1 MSDQPEL
8 MKCDWCGKEF
18 PADARA
24 CVEAGFDAVH
34 DPEDLEGEEWKGE
47 HAPSLEPGNFTP
59 AQREQM
65 KEQMGLDEAQLDELL
80 RTGKVQG
87 LGAIVCLECQ
97 DDCEPDPDDDDDS
110 GDDDDPDD
118 CGLTPSG
125 KGWSCD
131 LIGSEQCEFCPNRH
145 LLG

>member
-1 MSDQPEL
+1 M

-34 DPEDLEGEEWKGE
+34 DPEDMKGEEWKGK
-47 HAPSLEPGNFTP
+47 HTPSLAPDHFTP

-80 RTGKVQG
+80 RTGKVHG

-97 DDCEPDPDDDDDS
+97 DDCVPDPDDD
-110 GDDDDPDD
+110 GDDDFSD
-118 CGLTPSG
+118 CGLMPDG
-125 KGWSCD
+125 KGHTCTRV
-131 LIGSEQCEFCPNRH
+131 GSEECEFCPHRH